1 MTTFQRRFHEIVF
14 ASWPSNEH
22 PQPCKIVDA
31 ETPIGRRRVRK
42 MFIGHFA
49 VGFGLKRMAPR
60 ASLGALIA
68 AANWADILW
77 VIFLLFGWEHARIV
91 PGITKW
97 TPLDLYDYPWS
108 HSLLALIVW
117 ASALALVYR
126 AWREDKAGAAAIW
139 IGVVEP
145 LGAGLDDASP
155 GHAFVSRGTEI
166 RAGAAEPH
174 SVDLR
179 GGAGDVFRGRV
190 DLARATR
197 AHDRIGRSGFWA
209 YVVFL
214 LFAYVGD
221 HFGGPPESMRE
232 IAWAG
237 LVAVVVLLLW
247 AWVV

>member
-1 MTTFQRRFHEIVF
+1 
-14 ASWPSNEH
+14 
-22 PQPCKIVDA
+22 
-31 ETPIGRRRVRK
+31 
-42 MFIGHFA
+42 MFTGHFA

-77 VIFLLFGWEHARIV
+77 VIFLLLGWEHARIV

-108 HSLLALIVW
+108 HSLLALILW

-139 IGVVEP
+139 IGVVSHWVP
-145 LGAGLDDASP
+145 DWTKFGLGLWNSIPWTFAVELAMFFAG
-155 GHAFVSRGTEI
+155 VWIYR
-166 RAGAAEPH
+166 
-174 SVDLR
+174 
-179 GGAGDVFRGRV
+179 
-190 DLARATR
+190 RATR
-197 AHDRIGRSGFWA
+197 ARDRIGRSGFWA

-214 LFAYVGD
+214 LLAYVGD

-232 IAWAG
+232 IAWEG
-237 LVAVVVLLLW
+237 LVAVVGAASGGVVL
-247 AWVV
+247 

>member
-1 MTTFQRRFHEIVF
+1 
-14 ASWPSNEH
+14 
-22 PQPCKIVDA
+22 
-31 ETPIGRRRVRK
+31 

-49 VGFGLKRMAPR
+49 VGLGLKRMAPR

-68 AANWADILW
+68 AANGADILW

-126 AWREDKAGAAAIW
+126 AWREHKAGAAAIW
-139 IGVVEP
+139 IGVVSHWVLDWMTHRPDMP
-145 LGAGLDDASP
+145 LYPGGPKFGLGLWNFIPWTFVVELAMFFAG
-155 GHAFVSRGTEI
+155 VWI
-166 RAGAAEPH
+166 Y
-174 SVDLR
+174 
-179 GGAGDVFRGRV
+179 
-190 DLARATR
+190 ARATR
-197 AHDRIGRSGFWA
+197 AHDRIGRSGFWG

-247 AWVV
+247 AWWFDMHRETVVAGQNDPAAL